1 LNERLARAGERLAR
15 LEITG
20 ETVAEILG
28 GAGTGKPAAE
38 QEVQPA
44 AVAEAASVGSPVT
57 GRAAVLRLV
66 RVPGS
71 GRIWVSVGRRG
82 ANRFGAG
89 QAAAAGGPRAAT
101 ATRSR
106 RIVAALAFAN
116 GRLAWTMSP
125 GLRSDRRYVS
135 LAVTGQGTALASR
148 FE

>member
-1 LNERLARAGERLAR
+1 MRPDEAGATSDKRGHLSCSAACP
-15 LEITG
+15 
-20 ETVAEILG
+20 VSWFG
-28 GAGTGKPAAE
+28 G
-38 QEVQPA
+38 QV
-44 AVAEAASVGSPVT
+44 
-57 GRAAVLRLV
+57 
-66 RVPGS
+66 
-71 GRIWVSVGRRG
+71 WVSVGRRG
-82 ANRFGAG
+82 ADRFGAG